1 MIFES
6 WPGLRRSR
14 YRAIPR
20 WWTRPG
26 REKRFRP
33 MKFLSR
39 DAVGQTVGVPGG
51 TARYPQALTTRYISV
66 IMLLIMTTG
75 GKALI
80 RTQIQ
85 LTEEQFAA
93 LKALAAAQGISMA
106 ELIRRGVNLVLES
119 PGQVSHAERI
129 RRAIAAAGRF
139 RSGLR
144 DLSVRHDEYLA
155 EAFAE

>member
-1 MIFES
+1 M
-6 WPGLRRSR
+6 
-14 YRAIPR
+14 
-20 WWTRPG
+20 
-26 REKRFRP
+26 
-33 MKFLSR
+33 
-39 DAVGQTVGVPGG
+39 V
-51 TARYPQALTTRYISV
+51 
-66 IMLLIMTTG
+66 
-75 GKALI
+75 

-119 PGQVSHAERI
+119 PGQLSHAERI
-129 RRAIAAAGRF
+129 RRAIAVAGRF